1 MATPDLCLTELILCI
16 QHEVQSA
23 VDYIAAQAAEPSE
36 LGASTAVMAV
46 QSLRVR
52 LPFDTTVLSTRARA
66 PARLAASAA
75 PAPPVEPAALRQAL
89 AQRKGLALDIGQPGG
104 LATYLK
110 LKVTPTP
117 AGDAGAAPA
126 AGSARAEIEISFA
139 PMQRPD

>member
-1 MATPDLCLTELILCI
+1 MATQELCLTELILCI

-23 VDYIAAQAAEPSE
+23 VDYIAAQGAQPSE

-46 QSLRVR
+46 QALRVR
-52 LPFDTTVLSTRARA
+52 LPFDTTVLCTRARA
-66 PARLAASAA
+66 PAA
-75 PAPPVEPAALRQAL
+75 PAAEASMVDPATLRKAL

-110 LKVTPTP
+110 LKVTPSP

-126 AGSARAEIEISFA
+126 AGTARAEIEISFA
-139 PMQRPD
+139 PMQRPE

>member
-23 VDYIAAQAAEPSE
+23 VDYIAAQATQPSE

-46 QSLRVR
+46 QTLRVR

-66 PARLAASAA
+66 PSTAASAT
-75 PAPPVEPAALRQAL
+75 PDPGALRQAL
-89 AQRKGLALDIGQPGG
+89 ARRKGLALDIGQPGG

-110 LKVTPTP
+110 LKVTPSP

-126 AGSARAEIEISFA
+126 AGTARAEIEISFA